1 MTGINNVTLRTTKSC
16 SNYKGTITATVTSND
31 PEKDESVS
39 VQITDEDGVVLGTS
53 AYVLYQSSVTVNNLP
68 DGLYRVIAYGS
79 NNQDFEVISN
89 ITIDCVPPV
98 DITITPNLT
107 TPNTIR
113 LDITSLQNILSDTY
127 KDSSGNAIPVNK
139 TIISS
144 KHYSIVSVVNPSLNS
159 LNFTVTITD
168 VTGYSENLTIYYRV
182 RSYTKYCGANQ
193 TGSYT
198 STKGAFSLSSP
209 ANASANAY
217 ALAVADADANLKCD
231 TDIKFEE
238 VVMEDTSFTVSYS
251 LENKSWSCFHDY
263 KPDAIFC
270 TANFLMSFKET
281 KIYIHN
287 QLDKKGWFYNQPS
300 LEVPVPIPFKS
311 QIEFVA
317 PNILTKSYHS
327 VSWKTQVK
335 ISGIIIE
342 HITFDT
348 IMIYNHNQCSGEV
361 TIIPNKTTRNAE
373 GVWRFNDFRDLIKD
387 PNSIFLDSKGNV
399 IPTAISSSK
408 SFYKQARFISDYIC
422 SRLIFNN
429 GSRFTE
435 IVLSDFSINDK
446 VSYR

>member
-1 MTGINNVTLRTTKSC
+1 MSGANTVILKTTKSC
-16 SNYKGTITATVTSND
+16 SNYKGTITATVTSQD
-31 PEKDESVS
+31 PLREENVS
-39 VQITDEDGVVLGTS
+39 AKIYDEDGKLLGAS
-53 AYVLYQSSVTVNNLP
+53 AYVMYQSSVTVNNLD
-68 DGLYRVIAYGS
+68 DGPYTVVAYGS
-79 NNQDFEVISN
+79 KNPDLEIINN

-127 KDSSGNAIPVNK
+127 TNSSGTPISVNK
-139 TIISS
+139 SILSP
-144 KHYSIVSVVNPSLNS
+144 KHYSIVSVIDPSSTPSLN
-159 LNFTVTITD
+159 FIVTITD

-209 ANASANAY
+209 ANANANAY
-217 ALAVADADANLKCD
+217 ALAVADADVNLKCD

-287 QLDKKGWFYNQPS
+287 QYNKKGRFYNQLPTD
-300 LEVPVPIPFKS
+300 IPAKS

-317 PNILTKSYHS
+317 PNLLTKVYHS

-335 ISGIIIE
+335 IEGIVNE
-342 HITFDT
+342 YLTFDT
-348 IMIYNHNQCSGEV
+348 VMIYNHNQCSGEV
-361 TIIPNKTTRNAE
+361 TVIPHKTTRNAE
-373 GVWRFNDFRDLIKD
+373 GIWRFNDFRDLMKSQD
-387 PNSIFLDSKGNV
+387 SKFLDDKGNV
-399 IPTAISSSK
+399 YPDAISSSK

-422 SRLIFNN
+422 ARLTFNN
-429 GSRFTE
+429 KEVYTE